1 MQMYCRK
8 KYVSYKIMCRPM
20 LLHSHT
26 IPYTMSL
33 SHTVLPEYKAVEW
46 ETEVHLNMAM
56 KLHRRIS
63 DIYRSHVRLR
73 EQFSF
78 SGLSPNRGERPET
91 RHAQGQRHLYTTLYF
106 SAADCVCV
114 ISQTTPSEGSF
125 LPLHASERSGLPR
138 LFLFTEQ
145 FLFWCDKAALTAK
158 GERKCELLP

>member
-1 MQMYCRK
+1 
-8 KYVSYKIMCRPM
+8 MCRPM

-26 IPYTMSL
+26 IPYTMHL
-33 SHTVLPEYKAVEW
+33 SHTILPEYKAVEW

-56 KLHRRIS
+56 KLQRRI
-63 DIYRSHVRLR
+63 DIYRYLQISFQRTILFLWPFPQLR
-73 EQFSF
+73 
-78 SGLSPNRGERPET
+78 GLPPYT
-91 RHAQGQRHLYTTLYF
+91 QGQRHLYTTLYI

-125 LPLHASERSGLPR
+125 LPLHASEHSGLPR